1 VAKSK
6 YSIDCFLIF
15 CKVSTPLVNTITVVR
30 KKLQEP
36 REWLILLRG
45 MGVFIYSLA
54 RKERK
59 SCEVTFKYGNIL
71 NLSSLVRLYYGMVN
85 IVARNECIYSFA
97 RQKRKKEL

>member
-1 VAKSK
+1 
-6 YSIDCFLIF
+6 
-15 CKVSTPLVNTITVVR
+15 LVNTIIVVR